1 MGMHGCQSGCEAEIA
16 ELNTVIDAVD
26 DPREGYRIVRQHIA
40 DHQSRGEAIP
50 EDLLRMERILFAECN
65 AESQG
70 R

>member
-1 MGMHGCQSGCEAEIA
+1 MGLHGCQNGCEAEIA